1 MREPSIPFAPPVYA
15 RAILDC
21 LNSLGVRPTIVL
33 ERTGLT
39 WHELHEDHKWV
50 ELQVFRELVRN
61 ATQYS
66 GEPTLGLIVGAM
78 LQPSHSPVGIAAV
91 TSETLGQ
98 SLQMV
103 SRYGRLLFGPL
114 EFRVE
119 TKGRVSV
126 FSARP
131 LGPQTETHVFVMQTI
146 VGYYCRL
153 LEILLG
159 RPVDELSVGLPYT
172 RQPGNA
178 EPCLHYVRKV
188 TFDQECLTLQLPGS
202 LLGWPLRSA
211 NKKAFAA
218 ASHAC
223 QRMESELFRGSF
235 AQQVARV
242 LFERISLNPRAEELA
257 GVFGIS
263 AQTLARRLT
272 EDGLTY
278 SEIKDELRRTH
289 ARWYLQNTDL
299 QVKVIASHLGFED
312 STSFGRKFKSWY
324 GVVPSR
330 MRRSLRLSPE

>member
-1 MREPSIPFAPPVYA
+1 MPFGPPVYA
-15 RAILDC
+15 RVILDC

-39 WHELHEDHKWV
+39 WHDLHEDHKLV
-50 ELQVFRELVRN
+50 DLRAFNQLVRN
-61 ATQYS
+61 AIRCS

-78 LQPSHSPVGIAAV
+78 LQPCHSPVGIAAV

-98 SLQMV
+98 SLQIV

-114 EFRVE
+114 EFRLE
-119 TKGRVSV
+119 TEGGLSILSV
-126 FSARP
+126 RS
-131 LGPQTETHVFVMQTI
+131 LGHLGETHVFVMQTI

-159 RPVDELSVGLPYT
+159 RPADELSVGLPYT
-172 RQPGNA
+172 RQPGND
-178 EPCLHYVRKV
+178 EPCLRYVRRV
-188 TFDQECLTLQLPGS
+188 TFGRECLLLQLPAR
-202 LLGWPLRSA
+202 LLSWQLSSA
-211 NKKAFAA
+211 NAMAFTDACQ
-218 ASHAC
+218 AC
-223 QRMESELFRGSF
+223 QRMESELLRGSF

-242 LFERISLNPRAEELA
+242 LFERLSLNPRAEELA
-257 GVFGIS
+257 GIFGIS

-299 QVKVIASHLGFED
+299 QVKAIASHLGFED
-312 STSFGRKFKSWY
+312 STSFGRKFKIWY
-324 GVVPSR
+324 GVVPST
-330 MRRSLRLSPE
+330 MRRSLRLSSE